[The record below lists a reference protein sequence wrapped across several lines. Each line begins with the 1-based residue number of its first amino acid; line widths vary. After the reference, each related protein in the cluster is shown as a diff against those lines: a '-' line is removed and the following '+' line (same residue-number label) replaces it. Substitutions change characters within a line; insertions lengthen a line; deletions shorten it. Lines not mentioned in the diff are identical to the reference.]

1 MIIPVDC
8 PLCKQNIALA
18 SQGVRRGEIIVCPR
32 CSGRIPVTGR
42 FLSEIFW
49 VFNARMRIQSL

>member
-18 SQGVRRGEIIVCPR
+18 SQNVWRGQTIVCPR
-32 CSGRIPVTGR
+32 CNGLIPVSGR
-42 FLSEIFW
+42 FLSDIFW
-49 VFNARMRIQSL
+49 ICNTRMREQAL